1 MPVRNEDCQ
10 GQDLAVQ
17 WALGHLLSL
26 IGIKNVLHNVPLQGR
41 QGSRG
46 CIPNSPGESGL
57 VSREAH
63 KSFLSFG
70 FFPSKSFS

>member
-26 IGIKNVLHNVPLQGR
+26 IGIKNVLHNVSRLHIEVLRLSLVGR
-41 QGSRG
+41 
-46 CIPNSPGESGL
+46 P
-57 VSREAH
+57 
-63 KSFLSFG
+63 
-70 FFPSKSFS
+70 